1 MSRVLFLVVFIF
13 VGIGFTYYFVSLD
26 ANKKDPL
33 PIINPV
39 DVEREMVD
47 PELVRVGRGH
57 KVGDF
62 SFLNQEGET
71 ITSDVVKGKIHVAEY
86 FFTTCKAI
94 CPIMTEQMQRIH
106 NEFKGNDDLKL
117 LSFTV
122 NPEVDT
128 VAQMKWYADV
138 HDADAKQWH
147 FLTGDKVELYQLARR
162 SYFVLKPAEAQNL
175 GDAGSDFI
183 HTNNFVLVDRQSRIR
198 GYYDG
203 TSELEV
209 GQLIQD
215 IYLLM
220 KEED

>member
-1 MSRVLFLVVFIF
+1 MSRVLFLAIFIF

-26 ANKKDPL
+26 ANKEDPL

-39 DVEREMVD
+39 DIEEEMVD
-47 PELVRVGRGH
+47 PELIRVGRGH

-62 SFLNQEGET
+62 SFLNQEGKT
-71 ITSDVVKGKIHVAEY
+71 ITSDEVKGKIHVAEY
-86 FFTTCKAI
+86 FFTTCKSI

-106 NEFKGNDDLKL
+106 NEFKQNDELKL

-122 NPEVDT
+122 DPEADT
-128 VAQMKWYADV
+128 VAQMKWYADI

-147 FLTGDKVELYQLARR
+147 FLTGDKEELYQLARR

-183 HTNNFVLVDRQSRIR
+183 HTNNFVLVDIQSRIR

-209 GQLIQD
+209 SQLIHD

-220 KEED
+220 KEQE

>member
-1 MSRVLFLVVFIF
+1 
-13 VGIGFTYYFVSLD
+13 
-26 ANKKDPL
+26 
-33 PIINPV
+33 
-39 DVEREMVD
+39 
-47 PELVRVGRGH
+47 
-57 KVGDF
+57 
-62 SFLNQEGET
+62 
-71 ITSDVVKGKIHVAEY
+71 
-86 FFTTCKAI
+86 
-94 CPIMTEQMQRIH
+94 MTEQMQRIH
-106 NEFKGNDDLKL
+106 NEFKQNDELKL

-122 NPEVDT
+122 DPEVDT
-128 VAQMKWYADV
+128 VAQMKWYADI
-138 HDADAKQWH
+138 HEADAKQWH
-147 FLTGDKVELYQLARR
+147 FLTGDKEELYQLARR

-209 GQLIQD
+209 SQLIHD

>member
-1 MSRVLFLVVFIF
+1 
-13 VGIGFTYYFVSLD
+13 
-26 ANKKDPL
+26 
-33 PIINPV
+33 
-39 DVEREMVD
+39 
-47 PELVRVGRGH
+47 
-57 KVGDF
+57 
-62 SFLNQEGET
+62 
-71 ITSDVVKGKIHVAEY
+71 
-86 FFTTCKAI
+86 
-94 CPIMTEQMQRIH
+94 MTEQMQRIH
-106 NEFKGNDDLKL
+106 NEFKQNDELKL

-122 NPEVDT
+122 DPEVDT
-128 VAQMKWYADV
+128 VAQMKWYADI

-147 FLTGDKVELYQLARR
+147 FLTGDKEELYQLARR

-209 GQLIQD
+209 GQLIHD